1 VVKEDPKILAGKLQ
15 PWLARLRTGRPLVHC
30 ITNYVTVNDVANLL
44 LACGASPVMAD
55 AEEEAAEMAALAGA
69 LLINLGT
76 LNSRTVRSMHLAAA
90 SANKKGIPIVLDP
103 VGVGATSFRTS
114 TAQALLREHHIALI
128 RGNISEIK
136 ALALPLTNQGMGGTK
151 GVDAQESDLAD
162 GVQGRIQI
170 ARKLARSTSKN
181 SSGSGTIVV
190 ISGAQDV
197 LAGADGPA
205 FVCSNGCPAMQAMTG
220 SGCMLSA
227 LLAANAAVAYTA
239 EDNKEDNLRHAA
251 LAGLAAM
258 GICGERANT
267 LIEQQQAGNAS
278 FRSHLIDSMYR
289 LTRLEDEVKVEVAQ
303 D

>member
-1 VVKEDPKILAGKLQ
+1 VKENPKALAGKLQ
-15 PWLARLRTGRPLVHC
+15 PWLERLRTGRPLVHC

-103 VGVGATSFRTS
+103 VGVGATGFRTS
-114 TAQALLREHHIALI
+114 TAQALLREHQIALI

-136 ALALPLTNQGMGGTK
+136 ALASSDQGAGSTK

-162 GVQGRIQI
+162 GVQGRIQL
-170 ARKLARSTSKN
+170 ARELARSTSKDSN
-181 SSGSGTIVV
+181 GSGTIVV

-197 LAGADGPA
+197 LAGTDGPA
-205 FVCSNGCPAMQAMTG
+205 FLCSNGCAAMQTVTG

-227 LLAANAAVAYTA
+227 LLAAYAAVAHVA
-239 EDNKEDNLRHAA
+239 DGNKEENLRYAA

-267 LIEQQQAGNAS
+267 LIEQQQDGNAS
-278 FRSHLIDSMYR
+278 FRNHLIDSMYR
-289 LTRLEDEVKVEVAQ
+289 LERLEGGVKVEVAQ
-303 D
+303 G

>member
-1 VVKEDPKILAGKLQ
+1 MHDDSSALAGKLQ
-15 PWLARLRTGRPLVHC
+15 PWLARLRKVQPLVHC

-55 AEEEAAEMAALAGA
+55 AEEEAAEMAAIAGA

-76 LNSRTVRSMHLAAA
+76 LNPRTVKSMHLAAA

-103 VGVGATSFRTS
+103 VGVGATSFRSS
-114 TAQALLREHHIALI
+114 TAQALLREHHFTLI

-136 ALALPLTNQGMGGTK
+136 ALAAPDHDSGKTR

-162 GVQGRIQI
+162 GVQGRISL
-170 ARKLARSTSKN
+170 AHELARRTSKN
-181 SSGSGTIVV
+181 GSNSVVV

-197 LAGADGPA
+197 VAAAEGPA
-205 FVCSNGCPAMQAMTG
+205 FVCSNGCPAMQAVTG

-227 LLAANAAVAYTA
+227 LLAAYAAVAYTT
-239 EDNKEDNLRHAA
+239 DSNKEENLCHAA
-251 LAGLAAM
+251 LTGLAAM

-267 LIEQQQAGNAS
+267 LTEEQQGGNAS
-278 FRSHLIDSMYR
+278 FRTHLIDSMYR
-289 LTRLEDEVKVEVAQ
+289 LERLDDAARVEVAEWL
-303 D
+303 

>member
-1 VVKEDPKILAGKLQ
+1 MKEDPKSLTGKLQ
-15 PWLARLRTGRPLVHC
+15 PWLERLRAGRPLVHC

-55 AEEEAAEMAALAGA
+55 AEEEAAEMTAIAGA

-90 SANKKGIPIVLDP
+90 SANKRGIPIVLDP
-103 VGVGATSFRTS
+103 VGVGATRFRTS

-136 ALALPLTNQGMGGTK
+136 ALASPSIGLGTGATK
-151 GVDAQESDLAD
+151 GVDAKESDLAD
-162 GVQGRIQI
+162 GLQGRIQI
-170 ARKLARSTSKN
+170 ARELARSTSKN
-181 SSGSGTIVV
+181 SNGSGTVVV

-197 LAGADGPA
+197 VAGVNGPA
-205 FVCSNGCPAMQAMTG
+205 FVCNNGCAAMQTVTG

-227 LLAANAAVAYTA
+227 LLAAYAAVAYTA
-239 EDNKEDNLRHAA
+239 DGNKEDNLRYAG

-258 GICGERANT
+258 GICGERANALT
-267 LIEQQQAGNAS
+267 EQQEGGNAS
-278 FRSHLIDSMYR
+278 FRNHLIDGMYR
-289 LTRLEDEVKVEVAQ
+289 LERLEGTAKVEVVLA
-303 D
+303 

>member
-1 VVKEDPKILAGKLQ
+1 MHDDSSALAGKLQ
-15 PWLARLRTGRPLVHC
+15 PWLARLRKAQPLVHC

-55 AEEEAAEMAALAGA
+55 AEEGAAEMAAIAGA

-76 LNSRTVRSMHLAAA
+76 LNPRTVRSMHLAAA
-90 SANKKGIPIVLDP
+90 SANKHGIPIVLDP
-103 VGVGATSFRTS
+103 VGVGATSFRSS
-114 TAQALLREHHIALI
+114 TAQALLQEHNFALI

-136 ALALPLTNQGMGGTK
+136 ALVLTGQSAGTTR

-162 GVQGRIQI
+162 AVQGRIN
-170 ARKLARSTSKN
+170 LARELARRTN
-181 SSGSGTIVV
+181 SMVV

-197 LAGADGPA
+197 AAAANGPA
-205 FVCSNGCPAMQAMTG
+205 LLCSNGCPAMQAVTG

-227 LLAANAAVAYTA
+227 LLAAYAAVSYTA
-239 EDNKEDNLRHAA
+239 KDNKEDNLRHAA

-267 LIEQQQAGNAS
+267 LTEEQQGGNAS
-278 FRSHLIDSMYR
+278 FRTHLIDSMYR
-289 LTRLEDEVKVEVAQ
+289 LDSLEDAAKVEVVSE
-303 D
+303 